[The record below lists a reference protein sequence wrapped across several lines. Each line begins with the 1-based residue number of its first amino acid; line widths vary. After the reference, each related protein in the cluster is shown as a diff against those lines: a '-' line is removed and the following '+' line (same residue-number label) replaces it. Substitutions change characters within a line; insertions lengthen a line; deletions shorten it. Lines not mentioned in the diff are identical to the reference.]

1 MPRPSGPPMFATTRA
16 HGLLEQLARH
26 PHDLTGDG
34 GLFAERIERMRSR
47 ACGLD
52 LLYAAQRVT
61 PEVLAAL
68 TELARETEAVGRFRD
83 LMGGAVLNRIEGHE
97 SENRRVLHFVSRHL
111 FDDLPDRPEARLPA
125 DALADARQEAAK
137 LERFL
142 GDMEHGRIGNARG
155 EPFTDMINVGIGG
168 SDLGPRALY
177 LALQPWR
184 FRDRKVH
191 FLSNVDPDDAA
202 QVLRQVRL
210 SHTLVNVVSKS
221 GSTVETRANEQVLR
235 RAFREAGVDSAPHFV
250 CVTAAGSPMDKAAGF
265 REKFH
270 MYDYIGGR
278 YSATSVVGGVSLGFG
293 LGFDAFHEL
302 LRGAREMDL
311 ASLDLDL
318 GTNLPLLMALL
329 GVWNRNFLGLPT
341 LAVLPYSQ
349 ALSRFTAHLQQL
361 DMESNGKSVTR
372 TGDPVAWDTAP
383 VVWGEPGTNGQH
395 AFFQLLHQSRTVVP
409 CEFIG
414 FRESQY
420 SEDLAVDG
428 STGQQKLMA
437 NLLAQVLALAV
448 GQASPNPNRSF
459 PGNRPSLVL
468 IGQRVDPRTVGRL
481 LALYENKVAYQGFI
495 WGINSFDQEGVQLGK
510 VLADRLLPRI
520 VKLAP
525 AGGRVGATERA
536 LLKAAGLLVD

>member
-1 MPRPSGPPMFATTRA
+1 MPRPSGLPAFTSTRA
-16 HGLLEQLARH
+16 HGLLEQLARR

-34 GLFAERIERMRSR
+34 GLSAERIERMRAR

-61 PEVLAAL
+61 PEVLGAL
-68 TELARETEAVGRFRD
+68 TELARETEAVERFRD
-83 LMGGAVLNRIEGHE
+83 LMAGAISNRIEGHE

-125 DALADARQEAAK
+125 DALAEARQEAEK
-137 LERFL
+137 LRRFLDDLER
-142 GDMEHGRIGNARG
+142 GRIGNARG

-202 QVLRQVRL
+202 QVLRQVPL

-221 GSTVETRANEQVLR
+221 GATVETRANEQVLR
-235 RAFREAGVDSAPHFV
+235 RAFHQAGLDPAAHFV
-250 CVTAAGSPMDKAAGF
+250 CVTAAGSPMDEAPGF

-270 MYDYIGGR
+270 MFDYIGGR

-293 LGFDAFHEL
+293 LGFDAFREL

-318 GTNLPLLMALL
+318 KTNLPLLMALL
-329 GVWNRNFLGLPT
+329 GVWNRNFLGMPT

-361 DMESNGKSVTR
+361 DMESNGKSITR
-372 TGDPVAWDTAP
+372 NGDPVAWDTAP

-414 FRESQY
+414 FRENQY
-420 SEDLAVDG
+420 SEDMAVDG
-428 STGQQKLMA
+428 STGQQKLIA

-448 GQASPNPNRSF
+448 GQTSPNPNRSF

-468 IGQRVDPRTVGRL
+468 IGQRVDPHTVGRL

-510 VLADRLLPRI
+510 VLAGRLLPRL
-520 VKLAP
+520 VKP
-525 AGGRVGATERA
+525 AGGRDGSIERA
-536 LLKAAGLLVD
+536 LLKAAGMSVG